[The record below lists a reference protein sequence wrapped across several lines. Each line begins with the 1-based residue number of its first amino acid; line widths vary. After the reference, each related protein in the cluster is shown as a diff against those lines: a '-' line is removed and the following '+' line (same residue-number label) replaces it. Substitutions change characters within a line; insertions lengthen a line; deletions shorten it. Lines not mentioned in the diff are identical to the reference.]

1 MSSPEKKRKKTSTT
15 KKPSLQSI
23 ENPSLLDCCTESCL
37 YVCLLFPPDPN
48 PRWFTLCKILDR
60 TLKEYIIKKKNKSSE
75 YVLDTVPI
83 PHSSPARWSGLVAVG
98 SDIYNIGGPA
108 PNMHVERMYPFAT
121 VVDGKIY
128 VAGGCSNGDLS
139 IEVFNTKTQIW
150 NLVPSPYWDVEWE
163 AVKSKLVGLMI
174 IAPFHLMTGR
184 EGMAYNPM
192 EGRWDQVEHEMG
204 LNWFCCSAIENVLYS
219 DYRGEFKWYDT
230 KVQCWRSLKG
240 LEGLPKFVTYSRVQL
255 ADYGGNMA
263 VLWDKYA
270 PASGYMDKMIWCAEI
285 SLERRNSE
293 EIWGKVKLFD
303 AVLKVP
309 KSYEFVHV
317 LAATV

>member
-23 ENPSLLDCCTESCL
+23 ENPSLPDDLLSISPRSFIGCTESCL

-48 PRWFTLCKILDR
+48 PCWSTLWKKLDR
-60 TLKEYIIKKKNKSSE
+60 TSTEYIIKKKNKSSE
-75 YVLDTVPI
+75 YVLATVPI
-83 PHSSPARWSGLVAVG
+83 PHSPPACRSGLVAVG
-98 SDIYNIGGPA
+98 SDIYNMRRHLASRSWI
-108 PNMHVERMYPFAT
+108 
-121 VVDGKIY
+121 
-128 VAGGCSNGDLS
+128 AGGCPNGDLL
-139 IEVFNTKTQIW
+139 IEVFDAKTQIW
-150 NLVPSPYWDVEWE
+150 NLVPSPYWDCGMGVYIQLSI
-163 AVKSKLVGLMI
+163 KGR
-174 IAPFHLMTGR
+174 FHLMTGR

-192 EGRWDQVEHEMG
+192 ESRWDQVEQEMG
-204 LNWFCCSAIENVLYS
+204 LNWFCCSAVENVLYS
-219 DYRGEFKWYDT
+219 YYRGEFKWYDN

-240 LEGLPKFVTYSRVQL
+240 LEGLPKFVTYSRVKL

-293 EIWGKVKLFD
+293 EIWGKVKWFD

-309 KSYEFVHV
+309 KSYEFVHD